1 MNVLPT
7 HSLSFLLFDMQRSE
21 SLFTGSKFFPSVLV
35 KFHIYNNK
43 KALFPECLPVF
54 PSSFFPHFTNDSQIH
69 NGDFEP
75 AGNLP
80 LSTERRSLCRQRE
93 PETKVYFE
101 QNGVWGFL
109 PQQGGT
115 AVKCTVINLIQR
127 WERRKNDCIGKG
139 LFFKYQ
145 M

>member
-69 NGDFEP
+69 NGDFEA

-93 PETKVYFE
+93 QETKVYFE
-101 QNGVWGFL
+101 QNGVWGFP

-127 WERRKNDCIGKG
+127 
-139 LFFKYQ
+139 
-145 M
+145 